1 MADWDVATAGSQF
14 DYDTDGEGKDASAV
28 FIDETHFVTFWS
40 GGGNEDG
47 LVQTLQVNTSTWAV
61 TTAYFTTFG
70 FDGSPLYEEGV
81 KNRCYLIDSNHIMT
95 FWQGSSAYDKGYVQ
109 TFVVNTSTWAVTTAG
124 SKLEF
129 DTTDFY
135 SNCAS
140 EIDSNHYIQF
150 WSGDSGDGYAQ
161 VVAINTSTWAVTTA
175 GSQLEYDTSYGGYPN
190 NFMIDDNHFV
200 NIWEGT
206 DLDAFA
212 QVFAV
217 NTSTWAVTTAN
228 SSLEFDTQY
237 GYSMCACEVDSN
249 HFICFWG
256 GGSSRYPYAQ
266 VLEVN
271 TSTYA
276 VTTAGSSLQ
285 IAGNMAIGFAAHK
298 IDDNHFIMFCE
309 FSGQNAGSVYTIEV
323 DTSTWAVTTKDGAY
337 YSSGEA
343 VSYLYVIQ
351 CDTSHYVHFW
361 RGDTN
366 YYDSVQVFEVEVVGG
381 AESGNSERN
390 IYIKGLTTSDSERV
404 VYIQGK
410 LTADSER
417 SIYLDADVDDIFSYE
432 NASDLESDDATLSN
446 TFVEQDYTDVESDN
460 DIYVCA
466 EGTNAYCKFLFQKY
480 NDGESQ
486 SPVSITWKGKSTEA
500 PSSST
505 VYLQIYNR
513 EDTAW
518 ENLDSDDSTA
528 ENTEF
533 TLSGSQSTDLS
544 DYFDENYVVAFRIYQ
559 EVT

>member
-1 MADWDVATAGSQF
+1 MANWD
-14 DYDTDGEGKDASAV
+14 
-28 FIDETHFVTFWS
+28 I
-40 GGGNEDG
+40 
-47 LVQTLQVNTSTWAV
+47 
-61 TTAYFTTFG
+61 TTA
-70 FDGSPLYEEGV
+70 
-81 KNRCYLIDSNHIMT
+81 NNYLT
-95 FWQGSSAYDKGYVQ
+95 
-109 TFVVNTSTWAVTTAG
+109 
-124 SKLEF
+124 F
-129 DTTDFY
+129 DTTY
-135 SNCAS
+135 CNYQHSLT
-140 EIDSNHYIQF
+140 IDSNHYITVFQSYYYQEF
-150 WSGDSGDGYAQ
+150 SAQ
-161 VVAINTSTWAVTTA
+161 TFT
-175 GSQLEYDTSYGGYPN
+175 
-190 NFMIDDNHFV
+190 
-200 NIWEGT
+200 
-206 DLDAFA
+206 
-212 QVFAV
+212 V

-228 SSLEFDTQY
+228 SVLDIHTNTSTARNDL
-237 GYSMCACEVDSN
+237 CWLDSN
-249 HFICFWG
+249 HCVVIYQEYDYVHSQVLTVNTSTYAVTTTGAYQALLGTYSGNALVNYISDGVVSWIFKYGTQLYAVGLHYDGSYAYDDNG
-256 GGSSRYPYAQ
+256 GLLDIYPSATIYEPRTRPPKIDDNHLLLFYRVSDGDGNAQ
-266 VLEVN
+266 VLEVNTSTYVVSTSNSALTFTTDIGVSGSAIQIDSNYYINSWAEDDSFNGGNIQVQAFNVN

-276 VTTAGSSLQ
+276 VTTAGSALEVTTTEDSGIIEA
-285 IAGNMAIGFAAHK
+285 IA
-298 IDDNHFIMFCE
+298 IDSSHFILYWEKDENPTFNMYAQV
-309 FSGQNAGSVYTIEV
+309 FSVN
-323 DTSTWAVTTKDGAY
+323 TSTWAITTASSPLLCTIDSGVSQNASVVEIEDGHY
-337 YSSGEA
+337 FT
-343 VSYLYVIQ
+343 VI
-351 CDTSHYVHFW
+351 
-361 RGDTN
+361 RGD
-366 YYDSVQVFEVEVVGG
+366 DAGCAQVFEVEIPEVGG
-381 AESGNSERN
+381 TGNSERN
-390 IYIKGLTTSDSERV
+390 IYLKGLTTSDSERV

-466 EGTNAYCKFLFQKY
+466 EGTSAYCKFLFQKY